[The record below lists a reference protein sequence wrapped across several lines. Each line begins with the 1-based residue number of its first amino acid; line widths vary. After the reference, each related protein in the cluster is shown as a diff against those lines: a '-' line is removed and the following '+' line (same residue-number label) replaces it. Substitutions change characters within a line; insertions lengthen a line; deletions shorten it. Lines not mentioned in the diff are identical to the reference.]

1 MFNGTLGSSSRQI
14 KLTKFYQCLALSW
27 RIYPPVGEAQNNQD
41 KKTLGEP
48 KQKES
53 QNHRG

>member
-1 MFNGTLGSSSRQI
+1 MLGPSLCQI
-14 KLTKFYQCLALSW
+14 KLTKFYQFLALSW

-41 KKTLGEP
+41 NKTLGEP

-53 QNHRG
+53 RNHSG